1 MLFGYVRIWI
11 VSYAFGQN
19 RISRA
24 HIKLYNIRLGILYIM
39 ASALCTQNRAALNQ
53 FNRANAHTLSTYTH
67 IAPMHLLCVFGIEVK
82 YARGMERKSTN
93 KTEVSNQIDS
103 CIYLIQSARNKF
115 LRPSTLGYL
124 RQWIAGANR
133 CSSELLS
140 LGRIM
145 RFWNCQLNELP
156 PIGEQSSRAANSCIH
171 FGCVDFYQW
180 LDWDSQ
186 KKGHSLIL
194 VRLLINSL
202 VAAIHD

>member
-39 ASALCTQNRAALNQ
+39 ASALCTQNRAASNQ
-53 FNRANAHTLSTYTH
+53 FNRANTHTTH
-67 IAPMHLLCVFGIEVK
+67 SQCTPTLLPCTCFVSSELK
-82 YARGMERKSTN
+82 YARGMKRKPTN

-145 RFWNCQLNELP
+145 RFWNCQLNELSHQS
-156 PIGEQSSRAANSCIH
+156 GEQRAEQPH
-171 FGCVDFYQW
+171 FSVYISVAFWFLSMVGLRQP
-180 LDWDSQ
+180 
-186 KKGHSLIL
+186 KKGSLSYS
-194 VRLLINSL
+194 R
-202 VAAIHD
+202 